1 MASDHHRLLALKA
14 FDGTKAGVKGL
25 VDAGVTAVPSIFHHQ
40 PDHRHHRSFSV
51 PVIDLSSTASGTG
64 PPRAAVVAQVKAA
77 AESVGFFQVVN
88 HGVPEGSMSAMLAA
102 VRGFIE
108 EPVEAKAP
116 YYSRDPGR
124 RVRYQSNVDL
134 FTSPAACW
142 RDTLFMEMPAEE
154 PQEIPAACRAVAPE
168 YAALVRRRLG
178 RTLLELFSEAL
189 GLRRGYLE
197 EEQGCLEG
205 LSVAG
210 HYYPACPEPHLTL
223 GATAHSDCNFF
234 TVLLQDAVGGLQVLV
249 PEDEHHEKQEAWAD
263 VAAVAG
269 ALVVNVGDFLQLMSN
284 DRFKSVEHRVVANG
298 LGPRVSAACFF
309 RTPRAASSARVLEPI
324 VADGDGGGARY
335 RGTTMQELV
344 REHYRVKGLH
354 GTSPLHRF
362 RL

>member
-1 MASDHHRLLALKA
+1 MAGDHRLLALKA

-40 PDHRHHRSFSV
+40 PDHRHRHNFTV
-51 PVIDLSSTASGTG
+51 PVIDLSAASTG
-64 PPRAAVVAQVKAA
+64 RAAVVAQVKEA
-77 AESVGFFQVVN
+77 AETVGFFQVVN
-88 HGVPEGSMSAMLAA
+88 HGVPEGAMSAMLAA
-102 VRGFIE
+102 ARGFYE

-124 RVRYQSNVDL
+124 RVRYQSNLDL
-134 FTSPAACW
+134 FTAPAACW
-142 RDTLFMEMPAEE
+142 RDTLFMELAPE
-154 PQEIPAACRAVAPE
+154 PPRPEEIPAACRAVAPE
-168 YAALVRRRLG
+168 YGALVQRRLG
-178 RTLLELFSEAL
+178 RTLVELFSEAL

-223 GATAHSDCNFF
+223 GATSHSDCNFF

-249 PEDEHHEKQEAWAD
+249 DDENEHHQAWAD
-263 VAAVAG
+263 VPAVAG

-284 DRFKSVEHRVVANG
+284 DRFKSVQHRVVSNSV
-298 LGPRVSAACFF
+298 GPRVSVACFF
-309 RTPRAASSARVLEPI
+309 RTHRAASSARVLQPI
-324 VADGDGGGARY
+324 VTDGGARY
-335 RGTTMQELV
+335 RGTTMEELI
-344 REHYRVKGLH
+344 RHHYRVKGVQ
-354 GTSPLHRF
+354 GTTLLDHF